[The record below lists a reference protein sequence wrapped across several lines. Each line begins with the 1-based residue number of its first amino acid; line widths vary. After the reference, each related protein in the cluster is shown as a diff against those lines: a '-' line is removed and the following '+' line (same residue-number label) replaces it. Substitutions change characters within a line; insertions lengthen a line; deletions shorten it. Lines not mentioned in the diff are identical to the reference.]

1 MKKILNLKLPD
12 FKPISMK
19 KLSICFAL
27 FVSLSTSYCQET
39 SLKYEDYIK
48 KSKRQKTT
56 AWILLGAGVAMITT
70 GLLLQSNDGDL
81 NTLSKDITGI
91 GIGGAGIVCTI
102 ISVPVFLAS
111 TRNKHKAAAL
121 SLKTEKTMHLQNN
134 NLALIQYLAISYKIS
149 R

>member
-1 MKKILNLKLPD
+1 
-12 FKPISMK
+12 MK

-27 FVSLSTSYCQET
+27 SVSLSTSYCQEDPA
-39 SLKYEDYIK
+39 KYEDYIQ

-70 GLLLQSNDGDL
+70 GLLLQSNDNDL
-81 NTLSKDITGI
+81 NNLTQDITGI
-91 GIGGAGIVCTI
+91 GIGGAGIVCTV

-111 TRNKHKAAAL
+111 TRNNHKAAAL
-121 SLKTEKTMHLQNN
+121 SLKMEKTMQLQNN
-134 NLALIQYLAISYKIS
+134 KLAQTQYPAISFKIS